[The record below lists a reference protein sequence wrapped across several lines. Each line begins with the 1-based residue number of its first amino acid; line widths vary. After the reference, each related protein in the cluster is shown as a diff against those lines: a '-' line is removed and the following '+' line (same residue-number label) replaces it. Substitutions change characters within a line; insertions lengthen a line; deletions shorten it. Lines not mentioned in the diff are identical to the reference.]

1 MSLLVNTLNLM
12 LLWISS
18 DGAEQQAVRNGN
30 HESGKVVKLTTTSI
44 QVITEEEIRWRK
56 RKQERK
62 ERREKKAR
70 VRTGTL
76 DNTQSWVKRRK
87 KFKKIESSHRDKRK
101 HTYLRVSG

>member
-62 ERREKKAR
+62 ERREKI
-70 VRTGTL
+70 G
-76 DNTQSWVKRRK
+76 QS
-87 KFKKIESSHRDKRK
+87 
-101 HTYLRVSG
+101 